1 MRTFE
6 KVTTQASTDAIDHE
20 WNNTN
25 NGGVAWYVYASAQ
38 AGTAS
43 LGIRHDDGTIK
54 LVQSDAVGADTPT
67 LIFYDFPISRAVFRW
82 VPGGGSSSTL
92 TSRITPKPAR

>member
-6 KVTTQASTDAIDHE
+6 KVTTQSATDAIDHE

-25 NGGVAWYVYASAQ
+25 NAGATWYVFASAQ

-54 LVQSDAVGADTPT
+54 LVQSDAVAANTPT
-67 LIFYDFPISRAVFRW
+67 LIVYDFPISRAVFRW
-82 VPGGGSSSTL
+82 VPGGASASTL
-92 TSRITPKPAR
+92 TSRITPKPSR